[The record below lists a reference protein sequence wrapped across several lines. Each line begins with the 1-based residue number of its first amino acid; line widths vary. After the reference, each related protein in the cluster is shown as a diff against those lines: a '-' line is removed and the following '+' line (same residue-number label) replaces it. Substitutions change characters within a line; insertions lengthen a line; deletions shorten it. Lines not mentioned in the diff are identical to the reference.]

1 MSISLFANNLTSKAL
16 DLGEQLLQ
24 RINDFIPGRRNRDFQ
39 THRDQIKEDFTS
51 GSLYREDEEL
61 PPEGGC
67 AQGTNKFMME
77 TFVGR
82 QGMHGNCHD

>member
-1 MSISLFANNLTSKAL
+1 MILFLGGEIEIS
-16 DLGEQLLQ
+16 
-24 RINDFIPGRRNRDFQ
+24 Q

-77 TFVGR
+77 AFVGR